1 MDESS
6 NTQNRQSRRSPVMLS
21 AVLEWAGNSKAV
33 VLRNLSEGGA
43 LVEAESLPAEGSPI
57 LFSRKES
64 RVQAR
69 VAWVEGRFAG
79 IAFDSPLDRSELLRQ
94 VPKPREIFEPQ
105 FRRPGLS
112 SRPLSVADRQMVQ
125 VWAAPTALRAR

>member
-6 NTQNRQSRRSPVMLS
+6 NSQNRQSRRSPVMLS
-21 AVLEWAGNSKAV
+21 AVLEWAGNSIPV

-43 LVEAESLPAEGSPI
+43 LVEAERLPAEGLPI
-57 LFSRKES
+57 LFSRKEL

-69 VAWVEGRFAG
+69 VAWLEGRFAG

-94 VPKPREIFEPQ
+94 VPKPREIFESQ

-125 VWAAPTALRAR
+125 IWAAPTALR